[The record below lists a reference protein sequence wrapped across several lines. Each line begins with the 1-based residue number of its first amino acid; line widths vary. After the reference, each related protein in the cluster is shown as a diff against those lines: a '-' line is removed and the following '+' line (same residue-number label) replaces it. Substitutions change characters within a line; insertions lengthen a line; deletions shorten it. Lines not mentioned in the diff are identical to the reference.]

1 MSATAIARLILNK
14 QRITSN
20 PEFIFFNKVKVV
32 KIHCYCITT
41 NKVLNCRLTI
51 LINKIDTIF
60 GYL

>member
-1 MSATAIARLILNK
+1 MSATAIARLIFDK
-14 QRITSN
+14 QRIICN
-20 PEFIFFNKVKVV
+20 PEFIFFYMAV